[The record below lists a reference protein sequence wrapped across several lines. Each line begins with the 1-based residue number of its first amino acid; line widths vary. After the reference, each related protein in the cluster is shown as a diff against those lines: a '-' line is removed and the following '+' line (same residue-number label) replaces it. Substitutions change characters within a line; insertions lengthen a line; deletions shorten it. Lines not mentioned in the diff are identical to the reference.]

1 MPCELQSKRC
11 SFATPSGAF
20 GKAYSVMLMPVFVQI
35 VLSTLVISAEKGPS
49 TTFSGWISDD
59 FTFVPV
65 LDARRKSLMVYGNL
79 IKAMTYLATE
89 AVESNY
95 FNEVDIE
102 VMKDG
107 VTIGH
112 GRLRNPRGVES
123 G

>member
-1 MPCELQSKRC
+1 
-11 SFATPSGAF
+11 
-20 GKAYSVMLMPVFVQI
+20 
-35 VLSTLVISAEKGPS
+35 
-49 TTFSGWISDD
+49 
-59 FTFVPV
+59 
-65 LDARRKSLMVYGNL
+65 MVYGNL